1 MGETEHDPI
10 AFADRSPTSQ
20 EVERLR
26 LIMSTYQD
34 GTGQIVKALPDTSFP
49 DGWDFEACITAVFGG
64 DRLPKYDKS
73 VFDVLIPYPTGGPQ
87 ARIGLS
93 CKMRGELKAA
103 LKTPGKNKNG
113 RVYMELTNAN
123 GALWA
128 AVNDRGVTKDSIGPR
143 AADAGEAVVQTVK
156 GWHAAAADGKLQFD
170 KSSYL
175 ALMWKPKPLQFKL
188 YQFSMDLPAAAD
200 LSWAQTEGRGGKPG
214 KAIRGSDGDETVY
227 EWYFDSGGQ
236 FKYYARVDQ
245 ADWSSEVVELEP
257 LNKNIREGLVNK
269 VEDYFPEKWA
279 ATFK

>member
-1 MGETEHDPI
+1 MSDVEYEPVP
-10 AFADRSPTSQ
+10 FADRAPTDH

-26 LIMSTYQD
+26 LAMSTYQD
-34 GTGQIVKALPDTSFP
+34 GSGQVVKALPDTSFP

-73 VFDVLIPYPTGGPQ
+73 VFDVLVPYPAAGGA
-87 ARIGLS
+87 ARFGLS
-93 CKMRGELKAA
+93 CKMRGELRAA
-103 LKTPGKNKNG
+103 LKPSGKNKNG

-128 AVNDRGVTKDSIGPR
+128 AVNDRGVTKDSIAPR
-143 AADAGEAVVQTVK
+143 AADAGEAVVQTVE
-156 GWHAAAADGKLQFD
+156 GWHAATGADLRFD

-175 ALMWKPKPLQFKL
+175 ALMWAPKPLRFKL
-188 YQFSMDLPAAAD
+188 YQFPMVLPAAAD
-200 LSWAQTEGRGGKPG
+200 LAWTRTEGRGGKPG

-236 FKYYARVDQ
+236 FKYYAR
-245 ADWSSEVVELEP
+245 ADKATWSSDVFQLEP
-257 LNKNIREGLVNK
+257 LDKGIREGLVNK
-269 VEDYFPEKWA
+269 VEDYFPKKWA